1 METSQK
7 RNSKSFINQSDNN
20 DLALDLKNMVG
31 EKHEEIN
38 LQTAMDL
45 DSISLKSMSENE
57 MNFDADTGN

>member
-57 MNFDADTGN
+57 MNFDADIGN

>member
-1 METSQK
+1 M
-7 RNSKSFINQSDNN
+7 
-20 DLALDLKNMVG
+20 ALDLKKFTSSNEV

-57 MNFDADTGN
+57 MNFDNDAGN

>member
-20 DLALDLKNMVG
+20 DLALDLKNMVS

>member
-20 DLALDLKNMVG
+20 DLALDLKNMVS
-31 EKHEEIN
+31 EKHDEIN

-57 MNFDADTGN
+57 MNFDADAGN

>member
-31 EKHEEIN
+31 EKHDEIN

-57 MNFDADTGN
+57 MNFDADIGN

>member
-20 DLALDLKNMVG
+20 DLALDLKNMVS

-57 MNFDADTGN
+57 MNFDAETGN

>member
-20 DLALDLKNMVG
+20 DLALDLKNMVS
-31 EKHEEIN
+31 EKHDEIN